1 MPRFFIQQ
9 FSLELMPQGQA
20 NVPSHEVV
28 VDISRGIKSVIY
40 SRRMLIQQ
48 VRYRQLGVCAL
59 LKVVPERS

>member
-20 NVPSHEVV
+20 NIPSHKVIV
-28 VDISRGIKSVIY
+28 YISRGIKSIIY
-40 SRRMLIQQ
+40 SGRMLIQQ

-59 LKVVPERS
+59 LEVISK